1 MLETKASCVLF
12 LPVTITEGSINTGK
26 TRSESEMKLCG
37 TEKEIIVPSR
47 TGDNVKLISSVYA
60 PAESTAKSFS
70 SSNTHSPKLSL
81 KRTEPSSACRIS
93 QSDSTKKLYVS
104 GASAHFMMIYSFRQS
119 LFVAYT
125 KSAFL
130 NRFG

>member
-60 PAESTAKSFS
+60 PAESTAKS
-70 SSNTHSPKLSL
+70 
-81 KRTEPSSACRIS
+81 
-93 QSDSTKKLYVS
+93 YVS

>member
-70 SSNTHSPKLSL
+70 SSNTHSPKL
-81 KRTEPSSACRIS
+81 
-93 QSDSTKKLYVS
+93 
-104 GASAHFMMIYSFRQS
+104 
-119 LFVAYT
+119 VAE
-125 KSAFL
+125 A
-130 NRFG
+130 N